1 MKSAKT
7 ALGRTINMAALV
19 AKNETTRA
27 VSNIPV
33 NARGDIIDNR
43 GNVKISKETIAKEF
57 NKDVLTGVE
66 ENISI
71 KDEKSTTTPKQKKT
85 ESAIDTDVLD
95 VYNDDRLST
104 PTDISNLSLDETVIE
119 VNRTLRTRED
129 GSSYHEIEYSDGSMT
144 EEFYTDGPI

>member
-19 AKNETTRA
+19 AKNETARA

-57 NKDVLTGVE
+57 NKEVLTGIE
-66 ENISI
+66 ETISI
-71 KDEKSTTTPKQKKT
+71 KDDEVNPNKKKTKST
-85 ESAIDTDVLD
+85 IDNDVLE
-95 VYNDDRLST
+95 VYNDDKS
-104 PTDISNLSLDETVIE
+104 DLSLDEKVIE
-119 VNRTLRTRED
+119 VNRKLRTRKD

-144 EEFYTDGPI
+144 EEFFQSGPV

>member
-57 NKDVLTGVE
+57 NKEVLTGIE
-66 ENISI
+66 ETISI
-71 KDEKSTTTPKQKKT
+71 KDDEVKPNKKNKNKKVASTL
-85 ESAIDTDVLD
+85 DNDVLD
-95 VYNDDRLST
+95 VYNDNSDV
-104 PTDISNLSLDETVIE
+104 SLDEKVIE

-144 EEFYTDGPI
+144 EEFYKNGPV

>member
-7 ALGRTINMAALV
+7 ALGRTINMAALA

-43 GNVKISKETIAKEF
+43 GNVTISKEEIAKEF
-57 NKDVLTGVE
+57 NKDMIIGVE
-66 ENISI
+66 ESISI
-71 KDEKSTTTPKQKKT
+71 KEETVTTSTKKKNKKT
-85 ESAIDTDVLD
+85 ESTIDSDVFDMNNGTTND
-95 VYNDDRLST
+95 VS
-104 PTDISNLSLDETVIE
+104 IDEKVVE
-119 VNRTLRTRED
+119 VNRILRTRED

-144 EEFYTDGPI
+144 EEFYQQ

>member
-7 ALGRTINMAALV
+7 ALGRTINMAALA

-43 GNVKISKETIAKEF
+43 GNVTISKEEIAKEF
-57 NKDVLTGVE
+57 NKDMIIGVE
-66 ENISI
+66 ESISI
-71 KDEKSTTTPKQKKT
+71 KEETVTTSTKKKNKKT
-85 ESAIDTDVLD
+85 ESTIDSDVFDINNGTTDD
-95 VYNDDRLST
+95 VS
-104 PTDISNLSLDETVIE
+104 IDEKVVE
-119 VNRTLRTRED
+119 VNRILRTRED

-144 EEFYTDGPI
+144 EEFYQQ

>member
-7 ALGRTINMAALV
+7 ALGRTINMAALA

-43 GNVKISKETIAKEF
+43 GNVKISKEAIAKEF
-57 NKDVLTGVE
+57 NKDILIGVE
-66 ENISI
+66 ETVSI
-71 KDEKSTTTPKQKKT
+71 KEDKVKSKNKPNKT
-85 ESAIDTDVLD
+85 VDNVVLD
-95 VYNDDRLST
+95 VYTSDRENNT
-104 PTDISNLSLDETVIE
+104 TDSSDVSLDAKVVE

-144 EEFYTDGPI
+144 EEFYQNGPV

>member
-7 ALGRTINMAALV
+7 ALGRTINMAALA

-43 GNVKISKETIAKEF
+43 GNVKISKEEIAKQF
-57 NKDVLTGVE
+57 NKDMLIGVE
-66 ENISI
+66 ETISI
-71 KDEKSTTTPKQKKT
+71 KEEDTPKNTKKKNKKNESTIESDVFDMT
-85 ESAIDTDVLD
+85 E
-95 VYNDDRLST
+95 
-104 PTDISNLSLDETVIE
+104 DISLDEKVIE
-119 VNRTLRTRED
+119 VNRSLRTRED

-144 EEFYTDGPI
+144 EEFYQSGT

>member
-7 ALGRTINMAALV
+7 ALGKTINMAALA
-19 AKNETTRA
+19 AKHETTRA

-43 GNVKISKETIAKEF
+43 GNVKISKEAIAKEF
-57 NKDVLTGVE
+57 NKDILIGVE
-66 ENISI
+66 ETVSI
-71 KDEKSTTTPKQKKT
+71 KEDKVNSKNKPKKT
-85 ESAIDTDVLD
+85 VDNVELD
-95 VYNDDRLST
+95 VYTSDRENNT
-104 PTDISNLSLDETVIE
+104 TDSSDVSLDAKVVE

-144 EEFYTDGPI
+144 EEFYQNGPV

>member
-7 ALGRTINMAALV
+7 ALGKTINMAELA

-33 NARGDIIDNR
+33 NARGDIIDSR
-43 GNVKISKETIAKEF
+43 GNVKISKEAIAKEF
-57 NKDVLTGVE
+57 NKDILIGVE
-66 ENISI
+66 EIVSI
-71 KDEKSTTTPKQKKT
+71 KEDTAKSKSKNKQKKVVDNM
-85 ESAIDTDVLD
+85 ELD
-95 VYNDDRLST
+95 VYTGNRQTNTTDSS
-104 PTDISNLSLDETVIE
+104 DISLDDKVVE

-144 EEFYTDGPI
+144 EEFYQNGPV

>member
-7 ALGRTINMAALV
+7 ALGRTINMAALA

-43 GNVKISKETIAKEF
+43 GNVTISKEEIAKEF
-57 NKDVLTGVE
+57 NKDMIIGVE
-66 ENISI
+66 ESISI
-71 KDEKSTTTPKQKKT
+71 KEESVTTSTKKKNKKT
-85 ESAIDTDVLD
+85 ESTIDSDVFDINNGTTDD
-95 VYNDDRLST
+95 VS
-104 PTDISNLSLDETVIE
+104 IDEKVVE
-119 VNRTLRTRED
+119 VNRILRTRED

-144 EEFYTDGPI
+144 EEFYQQ

>member
-7 ALGRTINMAALV
+7 ALGKTINMAALV

-43 GNVKISKETIAKEF
+43 GNVKISKEAIAKEF
-57 NKDVLTGVE
+57 NKDILIGVE
-66 ENISI
+66 ETVSI
-71 KDEKSTTTPKQKKT
+71 KEDQVKSKNKQKKT
-85 ESAIDTDVLD
+85 VDNVELD
-95 VYNDDRLST
+95 VYTSDRENNT
-104 PTDISNLSLDETVIE
+104 TDSSDVSLDAKVVE

-144 EEFYTDGPI
+144 EEFYQNGPV

>member
-7 ALGRTINMAALV
+7 ALGKTINMAALA
-19 AKNETTRA
+19 AKHETTRA

-43 GNVKISKETIAKEF
+43 GNVKISKEEIAKEF
-57 NKDVLTGVE
+57 NKDILIGVE
-66 ENISI
+66 ETVSI
-71 KDEKSTTTPKQKKT
+71 KEDQVKSKNKQKKT
-85 ESAIDTDVLD
+85 VDNVELD
-95 VYNDDRLST
+95 VYTSDRENNT
-104 PTDISNLSLDETVIE
+104 TDSSDVSLDAKVVE

-144 EEFYTDGPI
+144 EEFYQNGPV

>member
-7 ALGRTINMAALV
+7 ALGRTINMSALA

-57 NKDVLTGVE
+57 NKEVLTGIE
-66 ENISI
+66 ETISI
-71 KDEKSTTTPKQKKT
+71 KDDEVKPNKKNKNKKVASTL
-85 ESAIDTDVLD
+85 DNDVLD
-95 VYNDDRLST
+95 VYNDNSDV
-104 PTDISNLSLDETVIE
+104 SLDEKVIE

-144 EEFYTDGPI
+144 EEFYKNGPV

>member
-7 ALGRTINMAALV
+7 ALGKTINMAALV

-43 GNVKISKETIAKEF
+43 GNVKISKEEIAKEF
-57 NKDVLTGVE
+57 NKDMIIGVE
-66 ENISI
+66 ESISI
-71 KDEKSTTTPKQKKT
+71 KEESVTTSTKKKNKKT
-85 ESAIDTDVLD
+85 ESTIDSDVFDINNGTTDD
-95 VYNDDRLST
+95 VS
-104 PTDISNLSLDETVIE
+104 IDEKVVE
-119 VNRTLRTRED
+119 VNRILRTRED

-144 EEFYTDGPI
+144 EEFYQQ

>member
-7 ALGRTINMAALV
+7 ALGRTINMAALA

-43 GNVKISKETIAKEF
+43 GNVTISKEEIAKEF
-57 NKDVLTGVE
+57 NKDMIIGVE
-66 ENISI
+66 ESISI
-71 KDEKSTTTPKQKKT
+71 KEETVTTSTKKKNKKT
-85 ESAIDTDVLD
+85 ESTIDSDVFDINNGTTND
-95 VYNDDRLST
+95 VS
-104 PTDISNLSLDETVIE
+104 IDEKVVE
-119 VNRTLRTRED
+119 VNRILRTRED

-144 EEFYTDGPI
+144 EEFYQQ